1 MPAKPDFGAMYCS
14 IARTLDVVGEGWS
27 LLILR
32 DVLQGLRRFDELEK
46 SLGIAT
52 NVLTARLKRLTELGL
67 LERRAYQERPARF
80 EYLPTE
86 KAIDLGPVLIGLLQW
101 GDKHLAGAAGPP
113 RRLVHAACGHVTRPE
128 LVCSECRE
136 PIGPRGVRLLGPLRA
151 KAAG

>member
-1 MPAKPDFGAMYCS
+1 MYCS
-14 IARTLDVVGEGWS
+14 IARTLDVVGEGWT

-32 DVLQGLRRFDELEK
+32 DVLQGLRRFDELQK

-67 LERRAYQERPARF
+67 VERCAYHEHPPRF

-86 KAIDLGPVLIGLLQW
+86 KATDLGPVLIGLLQW
-101 GDKHLAGAAGPP
+101 GDKHLAGPDGPP
-113 RRLVHAACGHVTRPE
+113 RRLVHAACGHTTRPE